1 MIFYRKTN
9 KNKKNKRKT
18 IKKPNGSLRLRAM
31 NCSPAV
37 KGKTPVA
44 NSCLTS
50 PVLEQLKESYNKY
63 HPDNMITAANSA
75 EIWNELK
82 NRLSTCSK
90 EDCWLDTIDDKN
102 VRNKLDDYLFAPD
115 QPGDWDQHDG
125 WLSNF
130 DIMKVLKQFETSHQN
145 FRAIGPT
152 PIDFDSKPHDG
163 RSKCVWDELCE
174 FDVNKFISNGKTK
187 LGIVFN
193 LDKHYGKG
201 KHWVSMFVDLDDN
214 FIFYLD
220 SGGDK
225 APKEVK
231 KLVNRIIKQ
240 CLALPEKKR
249 VHYYE
254 NCPVEH
260 QMGTRE
266 CGMYALFFIITMLT
280 GEVDGKKLP
289 TFNDRINFFKDKRIP
304 DNYVK
309 KYREIYFNTLE

>member
-1 MIFYRKTN
+1 MPVYNKTRRN
-9 KNKKNKRKT
+9 KNKTKNKRRRASKT
-18 IKKPNGSLRLRAM
+18 FRTM

-37 KGKTPVA
+37 KGKTA
-44 NSCLTS
+44 INGSCFT
-50 PVLEQLKESYNKY
+50 PEVLVQLKESYNKY
-63 HPDNMITAANSA
+63 HPENIIDATDGI
-75 EIWNELK
+75 EIWKELK
-82 NRLSTCSK
+82 SRLTTCSK

-102 VRNKLDDYLFAPD
+102 VRDKLDDYLFAPD
-115 QPGDWDQHDG
+115 QPGDWDKYDG

-130 DIMKVLKQFETSHQN
+130 DILKVLKQFETSHKN
-145 FRAIGPT
+145 FRVIGPT
-152 PIDFDSKPHDG
+152 PIDFDSKP
-163 RSKCVWDELCE
+163 RNSSSKCVWDELCD
-174 FDVNKFISNGKTK
+174 FDTQQFISKGKTK

-225 APKEVK
+225 APKPVK
-231 KLVNRIIKQ
+231 TLVNRIIKQ

-249 VHYYE
+249 IHYYE

-280 GEVDGKKLP
+280 GEAEGKELP
-289 TFNDRINFFKDKRIP
+289 TYMDRINFFKDKRIP
-304 DNYVK
+304 DTYVR